1 MSDKLPPNHSA
12 SAHKDKVGRVM
23 HEFKR
28 GQLHSGTG
36 DKGKKG
42 PTVKSRAQAI
52 AIGLGYTEDA
62 ALIYAEILDF
72 ISAKEASDAA
82 NRGETSDID
91 ATPGKQKPA
100 NKIKQDEQGIVTTFP
115 TLPKQAPGNNYY
127 NEGVFI
133 KKNKKAG
140 CPPGTQ
146 AVGGGMCK
154 NPKPGGR
161 QYFEVEKGKGCPP
174 GSKSAGKGRCRVDF
188 AEPGAMSQA
197 SAQSAAQSVQD
208 TPCEKKK
215 KNPEQPKKEQAT
227 PTPPTSP
234 TQPTQPISPEKQMV
248 KDAAKKRAE
257 QCAKQTGN

>member
-12 SAHKDKVGRVM
+12 KAHKDKVGQVM

-36 DKGKKG
+36 KKGKKG

-62 ALIYAEILDF
+62 ALAYAEILDF

-91 ATPGKQKPA
+91 ATPGRQKPS
-100 NKIKQDEQGIVTTFP
+100 NKTKQDEQGMAATFP
-115 TLPKQAPGNNYY
+115 TLPKQAPGNNDYD
-127 NEGVFI
+127 EGPFI
-133 KKNKKAG
+133 KKNKKSG
-140 CPPGTQ
+140 CPPGTR

-174 GSKSAGKGRCRVDF
+174 GSKTAGKGRCRVDF
-188 AEPGAMSQA
+188 AEAGPAPVSGAPAVQQA
-197 SAQSAAQSVQD
+197 NSK
-208 TPCEKKK
+208 PCKKK
-215 KNPEQPKKEQAT
+215 EKTEVK
-227 PTPPTSP
+227 PTTP
-234 TQPTQPISPEKQMV
+234 TQPTQPTQPEPPATAEKQAV
-248 KDAAKKRAE
+248 TEAKKQRTE
-257 QCAKQTGN
+257 QCQKQVGN